1 MIFNLNAQKDET
13 LFKAIAIGGRIGQK
27 AESQLFKK
35 YTGLVTRG
43 KKQHELTEEEALDAY
58 SDTMITVFKHI
69 RNNTFQGD
77 SSIKTYIIRIFTN
90 KCIDV
95 FRKKTTTKSRVHY
108 WTDDLSSIMNQQAR
122 QNIQKQLE
130 NIELLDKL
138 KKELAKIGE
147 VCKQIIL
154 DYAYGFKYDEIALR
168 LNPPFKNGQTVKSKK
183 SQCLKKLNKALV

>member
-1 MIFNLNAQKDET
+1 MIFSQNKGKDEK
-13 LFKAIAIGGRIGQK
+13 LFKAIQKGGREGQK
-27 AESQLFKK
+27 AENQLFKK

-43 KKQHELTEEEALDAY
+43 KKQHDLTEDEALDAY
-58 SDTMITVFKHI
+58 SDSMLTIFNHI

-108 WTDDLSSIMNQQAR
+108 WTDDLSSIINQQAR
-122 QNIQKQLE
+122 QNIQKHLE
-130 NIELLDKL
+130 NVELLNEL
-138 KKELAKIGE
+138 KKELSKLGA

-154 DYAYGFKYDEIALR
+154 EYAYGFKYDEIAVR

-183 SQCLKKLNKALV
+183 SQCLKKLKKALN